1 MKVSELLDYSSDRAR
16 MEEVLRALDVP
27 SFAIKSPIVIDT
39 ISKRHGLALDELA
52 FMRSIPTARSWFLFP
67 APICSPAPAGSRA
80 CPDKAY
86 PSPDDLAKD
95 VVAILREEIIALR
108 DHGCDFVQLDEPTL
122 SQVVFGEE
130 TTETFM
136 CAALPNRRDPTD
148 ELEMAVRLM
157 NETLDGI
164 DGIKTW
170 RTRLPGQLEQE
181 GEVLLQGNYGPMLP
195 YLTQM
200 NIDRLVLE
208 CATPRAGEMAVFQE
222 YANEKE
228 IGLGVVN
235 PRTDDVEPP
244 EQIVARVKELLQYF
258 DPDKIYLN
266 PDAVRHLRRAQRQH
280 ARHGREED
288 AGYHRSCGAA
298 AGRVCVACRYRV
310 RLHDGVADVPSSQPA
325 PVGARSRGTGE
336 WGYTAKHPKRAGA
349 RRLRCSSQLLNG
361 AVGTIMGIA
370 RFALLPADWQRKPAT
385 LTSDVCTGWP
395 ATCTPIS
402 TKTWTRPKTWRPAWT
417 TLAGWL
423 DRLEQLP

>member
-1 MKVSELLDYSSDRAR
+1 MSNSALFPVTVVGSWPRSAELIRALRQKEAGEITYDEFSALADGEVLDCIRAQEAAGVDIISDGEQRRDNFYSFAVDKLNGMQLMKVSELLDYSSDRAR

-52 FMRSIPTARSWFLFP
+52 FMKEHTDRAVMVPIPGPYMLTRSGWFEGL
-67 APICSPAPAGSRA
+67 S
-80 CPDKAY
+80 DKAY
-86 PSPDDLAKD
+86 PTPDDLARD
-95 VVAILREEIIALR
+95 VVEILREEIIALR

-164 DGIKTW
+164 TGIKTGVHVCRGNW
-170 RTRLPGQLEQE
+170 SRKE
-181 GEVLLQGNYGPMLP
+181 EVLLQGNYGPMLP

-235 PRTDDVEPP
+235 PRTDDIEPP

-266 PDAVRHLRRAQRQH
+266 PDCGFGTFAERNVNTHDMAAKKLQVITEAAELLRAEY
-280 ARHGREED
+280 A
-288 AGYHRSCGAA
+288 
-298 AGRVCVACRYRV
+298 
-310 RLHDGVADVPSSQPA
+310 
-325 PVGARSRGTGE
+325 
-336 WGYTAKHPKRAGA
+336 
-349 RRLRCSSQLLNG
+349 
-361 AVGTIMGIA
+361 
-370 RFALLPADWQRKPAT
+370 
-385 LTSDVCTGWP
+385 
-395 ATCTPIS
+395 
-402 TKTWTRPKTWRPAWT
+402 
-417 TLAGWL
+417 
-423 DRLEQLP
+423 

>member
-1 MKVSELLDYSSDRAR
+1 MANTSLFPVTVVGSWPRSAELIRALRRKEAGEITLAEFNEVADGEVLSCIRAQEEAGVDIISDGEQRRDNFYSFAVDKLNGMQLMKVSELLDYSSDRAR

-52 FMRSIPTARSWFLFP
+52 FMKEHTDRAIMVPIPGPYMLTRSGWFEGL
-67 APICSPAPAGSRA
+67 S
-80 CPDKAY
+80 DKAY
-86 PSPDDLAKD
+86 PSPDDLARD

-164 DGIKTW
+164 DGIKTGVHVCRGNW
-170 RTRLPGQLEQE
+170 SKKE
-181 GEVLLQGNYGPMLP
+181 EVLLQGNYGPMLP

-235 PRTDDVEPP
+235 PRTDDVEPA

-266 PDAVRHLRRAQRQH
+266 PDCGFGTFAERNVNTHEMAARKMQVITEAAEMLR
-280 ARHGREED
+280 
-288 AGYHRSCGAA
+288 
-298 AGRVCVACRYRV
+298 
-310 RLHDGVADVPSSQPA
+310 
-325 PVGARSRGTGE
+325 GE
-336 WGYTAKHPKRAGA
+336 Y
-349 RRLRCSSQLLNG
+349 
-361 AVGTIMGIA
+361 
-370 RFALLPADWQRKPAT
+370 
-385 LTSDVCTGWP
+385 
-395 ATCTPIS
+395 
-402 TKTWTRPKTWRPAWT
+402 
-417 TLAGWL
+417 
-423 DRLEQLP
+423 E

>member
-1 MKVSELLDYSSDRAR
+1 MADAPLFPVTVVGSWPRSTELIRALRSKEAGEITYDQFSRLADDEVLACIRAQEEAGVDIISDGEQRRDNFYSFAVDKLNGMQLMKVSELLDYSSDRAR

-52 FMRSIPTARSWFLFP
+52 FMREHTDRQIMVPIPGPYMLTRSGWFEGL
-67 APICSPAPAGSRA
+67 S
-80 CPDKAY
+80 DKAY
-86 PSPDDLAKD
+86 PTPDDLAKD
-95 VVAILREEIIALR
+95 VVEILREEIIALR
-108 DHGCDFVQLDEPTL
+108 DHGCDFVQMDEPTL

-164 DGIKTW
+164 DGIKTGVHVCRGNW
-170 RTRLPGQLEQE
+170 SKRED
-181 GEVLLQGNYGPMLP
+181 VLLSGNYGPMLP

-222 YANEKE
+222 YGNEKE

-235 PRTDDVEPP
+235 PRTDEIEPAS
-244 EQIVARVKELLQYF
+244 QIVERVKELLQYF

-266 PDAVRHLRRAQRQH
+266 PDCGFGTFAERNVNTHEMATKKMAVITEAAEILRAEY
-280 ARHGREED
+280 A
-288 AGYHRSCGAA
+288 
-298 AGRVCVACRYRV
+298 
-310 RLHDGVADVPSSQPA
+310 
-325 PVGARSRGTGE
+325 
-336 WGYTAKHPKRAGA
+336 
-349 RRLRCSSQLLNG
+349 
-361 AVGTIMGIA
+361 
-370 RFALLPADWQRKPAT
+370 
-385 LTSDVCTGWP
+385 
-395 ATCTPIS
+395 
-402 TKTWTRPKTWRPAWT
+402 
-417 TLAGWL
+417 
-423 DRLEQLP
+423 